1 MRPRF
6 IGAMGLITSSLA
18 KGRALYVDA
27 LGLPLRQAEGAG
39 FLHSTR
45 LGGGRYFGVWPLSEA
60 ARTCFRTDRW
70 PTDRPVPQMFIEFE
84 MANPAAVSAAA
95 SEFESKGYTPLH
107 RPRTD
112 PWGQTVARFQT
123 EDGVIVGISYV
134 PWMHRPAGPKAKRAR
149 ASRRARRVPLARA
162 GR

>member
-1 MRPRF
+1 MRPQF
-6 IGAMGLITSSLA
+6 IGAVGLITSSLA
-18 KGRALYVDA
+18 KGRALYVND

-45 LGGGRYFGVWPLSEA
+45 LGGGRYFGVWPLAEA
-60 ARTCFRTDRW
+60 ARTCFGTNRW
-70 PTDRPVPQMFIEFE
+70 PADRPVPQMFIEFE
-84 MANPAAVSAAA
+84 MANPAGVSAAA
-95 SEFESKGYTPLH
+95 SELESKGYTLLH

-134 PWMHRPAGPKAKRAR
+134 PWMHRPAGPKTSRTR
-149 ASRRARRVPLARA
+149 ASRGARRMSLARPK
-162 GR
+162 R